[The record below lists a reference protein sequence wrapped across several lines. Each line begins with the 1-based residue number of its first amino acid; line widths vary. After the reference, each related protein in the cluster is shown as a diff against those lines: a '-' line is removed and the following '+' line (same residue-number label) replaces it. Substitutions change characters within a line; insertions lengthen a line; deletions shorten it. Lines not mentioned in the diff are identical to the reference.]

1 MAYLGLE
8 PRTLSHSA
16 VLKTIK
22 LLNPSSLDRVI
33 ILQTWTHS
41 SSFWDLDLNS
51 VMRLTLMI
59 TLILKD
65 YYKNQIKSSEK
76 GNLAH
81 KSCSR
86 EVLLFTQIVFG
97 RHQEESG

>member
-1 MAYLGLE
+1 M
-8 PRTLSHSA
+8 SHNA

-33 ILQTWTHS
+33 ILQTWTPS
-41 SSFWDLDLNS
+41 SSFWDLVLNS
-51 VMRLTLMI
+51 VMRLMMI

-86 EVLLFTQIVFG
+86 DVLLFTQIVVS

>member
-8 PRTLSHSA
+8 PRTLSHNA

-33 ILQTWTHS
+33 ILQTWTPS
-41 SSFWDLDLNS
+41 SSFWDLVLNS
-51 VMRLTLMI
+51 VMRLMMI

-86 EVLLFTQIVFG
+86 DVLLFTQIVVS